1 MKHLKE
7 GSIAYHVASDR
18 SITEVR
24 VVLQHPTLG
33 TFYDPG
39 RRVLQAW
46 HGELHE
52 TREEAEQYILWTAAV
67 RGGHGRS
74 TPVGDSGTIVSVR

>member
-7 GSIAYHVASDR
+7 GSIAYRVGRDR

-24 VVLQHPTLG
+24 IALQHPTLG
-33 TFYDPG
+33 AFFDSG
-39 RRVLQAW
+39 RRVMQAW

-52 TREEAEQYILWTAAV
+52 TREEAEDYV
-67 RGGHGRS
+67 RRIS
-74 TPVGDSGTIVSVR
+74 RKTPVSDSGKIVLVR